1 MTKVGTF
8 FEEKD
13 VKTYEVEE
21 GTATYREGVDPNN
34 GLPNEQLTFAA
45 QVTEESFLVRGT
57 GERSMKKVANGE
69 VATHINPYE
78 PEVDG
83 TLPKETTTQG
93 NYNNRYV
100 GAARLPNDE
109 IQLPLED
116 TNAAIS
122 VGDKL
127 NINPATG
134 KLGKTAET
142 SNVVYSYD
150 AIPANTGGY
159 ITVDCRGLIGCVI
172 RGQ

>member
-1 MTKVGTF
+1 MTKIGTF

-21 GTATYREGVDPNN
+21 GTMTYREGVDPNN
-34 GLPNEQLTFAA
+34 GLPNEQVTFAS
-45 QVTEESFLVRGT
+45 QVYEESFLIRGT
-57 GERSMKKVANGE
+57 GERTMKKLANGD
-69 VATHINPYE
+69 VATHINLYE
-78 PEVDG
+78 PEVNG
-83 TLPKETTTQG
+83 TLPKETKTQG

-116 TNAAIS
+116 NNVEIS

-134 KLGKTAET
+134 KLGKTSET

-159 ITVDCRGLIGCVI
+159 VTVDCRGLISCTT
-172 RGQ
+172 RT

>member
-1 MTKVGTF
+1 MTKIGTM

-21 GTATYREGVDPNN
+21 GTMTYRKGVDPNN
-34 GLPNEQLTFAA
+34 GLPNEQVTFAA
-45 QVTEESFLVRGT
+45 QVYEESFLVRGT
-57 GERSMKKVANGE
+57 GERAMKKVVNGD

-93 NYNNRYV
+93 NYNNRFV
-100 GAARLPNDE
+100 GAGRLPNDE
-109 IQLPLED
+109 IPLPLADDNVEI
-116 TNAAIS
+116 A

-127 NINPATG
+127 NINPANG
-134 KLGKTAET
+134 KLDKTSEST
-142 SNVVYSYD
+142 NVVYSYD

-159 ITVDCRGLIGCVI
+159 ILVDCRGAIGCVA
-172 RGQ
+172 RE